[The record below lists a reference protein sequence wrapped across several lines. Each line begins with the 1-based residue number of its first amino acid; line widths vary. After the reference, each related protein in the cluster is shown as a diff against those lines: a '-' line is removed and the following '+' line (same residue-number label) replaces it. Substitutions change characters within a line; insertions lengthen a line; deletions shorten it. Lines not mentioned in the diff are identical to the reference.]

1 MIMYIYLGSDSVVRS
16 EDIIGV
22 FDIENTSVGKI
33 TREYLS
39 AAGKRKSDVYVSYD
53 MPKSFILTERDGRER
68 VFISPIS
75 PATIIK
81 RTKKSATNN

>member
-1 MIMYIYLGSDSVVRS
+1 MYIYLGSDSVVRS

>member
-1 MIMYIYLGSDSVVRS
+1 MYIYLGSDSVVRS

-39 AAGKRKSDVYVSYD
+39 AAGKRKSDVYVSFD
-53 MPKSFILTERDGRER
+53 MPKSFILTEKDGRER

>member
-1 MIMYIYLGSDSVVRS
+1 MYIYLGSDSVVRS

-39 AAGKRKSDVYVSYD
+39 AAGKRKSDVYVSFD
-53 MPKSFILTERDGRER
+53 MPKSFILTEKDGRER

-81 RTKKSATNN
+81 RTKKISN

>member
-1 MIMYIYLGSDSVVRS
+1 MYIYLGSDSVVRA

-39 AAGKRKSDVYVSYD
+39 AAGKRKSDVYVSFD
-53 MPKSFILTERDGRER
+53 MPKSFILTEKDGRER

-81 RTKKSATNN
+81 RTKKISN